1 MRKNKFFAYSFM
13 INKEGAYAEENSC
26 SGIPYS
32 DRKDFNSQIEK
43 CIGETQMSTYLSQI
57 TTDIYDLAKPII
69 SAHMIKRFPNQ
80 ICISKEMVQ
89 LYSDNYP
96 TNEGEIVVRSKVVK
110 FSCVSIPSENA
121 FSLERR
127 ALEGENLQAELIN
140 MPVKFTS
147 HEHEPEKFNLEQ

>member
-1 MRKNKFFAYSFM
+1 
-13 INKEGAYAEENSC
+13 
-26 SGIPYS
+26 
-32 DRKDFNSQIEK
+32 
-43 CIGETQMSTYLSQI
+43 MSTSLSQI

-96 TNEGEIVVRSKVVK
+96 TNEEEIVVRSKLVK

-140 MPVKFTS
+140 MPVKFIS